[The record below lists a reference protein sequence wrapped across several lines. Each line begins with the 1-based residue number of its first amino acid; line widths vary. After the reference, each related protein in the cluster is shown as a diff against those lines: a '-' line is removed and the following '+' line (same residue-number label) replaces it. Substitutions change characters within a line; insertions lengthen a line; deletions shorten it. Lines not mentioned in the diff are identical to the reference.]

1 MSSITYEVKTTE
13 IKPYTYSSPLVSV
26 DDNGELSLQYSKHS
40 PIHIKRITLLNL
52 VGRDKDGTIVSYEPM
67 DYVNH
72 FILSHHIDDGK
83 QESEQ
88 YSKGLVHFF
97 SFLLE
102 LQKLW
107 DDEYDENLF
116 DPLVD
121 LPRPTWDSFP
131 SRKHQKIT
139 YQYRAA
145 LKEAVLEQ
153 TDPALK
159 IARTTATAYMNTVV
173 KFYSFHIRNGYR
185 FNNPPFEHEVISI
198 RYKAGGTSMKS
209 YMTKEVHT
217 TDLRLRFGKSKRNE
231 GGMLPTARRNL
242 KPLTKSEWREVE
254 NILTNT
260 QRVVK
265 NVSGELKTT
274 RLPIE
279 YCLFF
284 LISRYTGLRKEE
296 VASLHRRQIIKPD
309 HQKYGMRLG
318 VGGEY
323 GSLTKTKGGGNK
335 SRQTIIPTRIMQ
347 LLYEYCISDR
357 YKKRLTK
364 FKALCEAKRKACDMG
379 FFNAEDGVDERKDY
393 LFISESGK
401 PFFTKLNEA
410 NTRWNE
416 VRATIKEIT
425 GRKMD
430 ATVHNL
436 RATFAVSLFKVL
448 LRKTTPDIAL
458 AQVSGCLGHEEE
470 STTLLYLRMAQD
482 EPTGDEIY
490 EDVLEYLGIF
500 EEMEQEYM
508 TLSKPVDN

>member
-1 MSSITYEVKTTE
+1 MTYEVKTTE

-26 DDNGELSLQYSKHS
+26 DDNGELFLQYSKHH
-40 PIHIKRITLLNL
+40 PIHVKRITLLNL
-52 VGRDKDGTIVSYEPM
+52 VGRDSAGTIVSYEPI
-67 DYVNH
+67 DYVNR
-72 FILSHHIDDGK
+72 FLLSHHIDDGK

-102 LQKLW
+102 LQKIW
-107 DDEYDENLF
+107 DDEYDEYQF

-145 LKEAVLEQ
+145 LKDAVLNQ
-153 TDPALK
+153 TDPKLK
-159 IARTTATAYMNTVV
+159 IARTTATAYMNVVV
-173 KFYSFHIRNGYR
+173 KFYSFHIRNGYS
-185 FNNPPFEHEVISI
+185 FNNPPFEHQVISI
-198 RYKAGGTSMKS
+198 RYQAGATSMKA
-209 YMTKEVHT
+209 YMAKEVHT
-217 TDLRLRFGKSKRNE
+217 TDLRLNFGKSKRNE
-231 GGMLPTARRNL
+231 GGLLPTARRAL
-242 KPLTKSEWREVE
+242 RPLANAEWREVE
-254 NILTNT
+254 NILINT

-296 VASLHRRQIIKPD
+296 VASLHRGQIVKPEN
-309 HQKYGMRLG
+309 HKYGMRLG

-335 SRQTIIPTRIMQ
+335 SRRTIIPTRIML
-347 LLYEYCISDR
+347 LLYEYSICDR
-357 YKKRLTK
+357 YKTRLAK
-364 FKALCEAKRKACDMG
+364 FKAQCEAKREAGDIG
-379 FFNAEDGVDERKDY
+379 VFDAEDGIDESKDY

-401 PFFTKLNEA
+401 PFFTKLSEA

-416 VRATIKEIT
+416 VRATVEKIT
-425 GRKMD
+425 GRKME
-430 ATVHNL
+430 ATIHNL
-436 RATFAVSLFKVL
+436 RATFSVSLFRVL

-458 AQVSGCLGHEEE
+458 AQVSECLGHEEE
-470 STTLLYLRMAQD
+470 STTLLYLKMAQD

-490 EDVLEYLGIF
+490 EDVLEYLGVF
-500 EEMEQEYM
+500 EEMEQEYSR
-508 TLSKPVDN
+508 LSKPVNS